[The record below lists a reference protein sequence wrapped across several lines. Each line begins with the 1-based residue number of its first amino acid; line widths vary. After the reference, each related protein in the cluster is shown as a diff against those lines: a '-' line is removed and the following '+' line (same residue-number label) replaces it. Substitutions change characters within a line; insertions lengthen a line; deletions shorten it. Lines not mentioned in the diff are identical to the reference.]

1 MRALLSA
8 WVLAIFILTGAA
20 PPAFTIVPNLLEYGS
35 NQDLSSFEQED
46 DSLRPARLRTAGRSR
61 RNKAAWKSMTSPCS
75 ANAFDSSSAGVPL
88 QLTAISRPNLHPLDR
103 LLRI

>member
-1 MRALLSA
+1 MRALA
-8 WVLAIFILTGAA
+8 WVLLIFILTAA
-20 PPAFTIVPNLLEYGS
+20 VPTAFTVVPNLLEYGS

-61 RNKAAWKSMTSPCS
+61 RNKAVWNSMTSRSS
-75 ANAFDSSSAGVPL
+75 ANAFDSSSAGAPF
-88 QLTAISRPNLHPLDR
+88 QFTAISRPNLHRLDR